1 MVSGISGSSSAS
13 GTSTPSSGTN
23 ALTANY
29 EMFLTLLTTQL
40 QVQDPLDPMK
50 AQEFTNQLVQYS
62 SVEQQVKMNAS
73 MDTLISKVNISNA
86 TNLVN
91 YIGKQITATGEQS
104 VLTDGFATW
113 KFDAAAAADDVEVT
127 ISNSQGAVLYTDK
140 IDVAKGAGAYVWDGR
155 TTSGVTAPDGAYSI
169 SFTAKDAKGAK
180 VEVTTES
187 TGVVDGIDFSGSDL
201 VLKMGDVSVPL
212 TTVTSVSGSL

>member
-1 MVSGISGSSSAS
+1 
-13 GTSTPSSGTN
+13 
-23 ALTANY
+23 
-29 EMFLTLLTTQL
+29 MFLTLLTTQL

-62 SVEQQVKMNAS
+62 SVEQQMKMNTS
-73 MDTLISKVNISNA
+73 MDSLISKVNISNA

-91 YIGKQITATGEQS
+91 YIGKQITATGDQS
-104 VLTDGFATW
+104 VLTDGFSTW

-155 TTSGVTAPDGAYSI
+155 TTSGVTAPDGAYTI

-180 VEVTTES
+180 VEVTTEA
-187 TGVVDGIDFSGSDL
+187 TGVVDGLDFSGSDL